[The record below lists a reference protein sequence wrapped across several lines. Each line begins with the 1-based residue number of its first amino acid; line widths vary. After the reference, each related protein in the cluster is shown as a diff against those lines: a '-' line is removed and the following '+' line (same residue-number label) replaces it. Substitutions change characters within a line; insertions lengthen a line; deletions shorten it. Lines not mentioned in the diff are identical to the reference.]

1 VENVGRPGL
10 PTRLVVGL
18 HYLTHA
24 FNESDESVVG
34 RFLENPY
41 WQYFC
46 GFEYFQHELP
56 LDPSSLVR
64 WRKRLG
70 PERLEKMLVQ
80 TLETAKRGKLLTQR
94 HVEQVNV
101 DTTVQEKAVA
111 FPTDAR
117 LYHKARRALVRAA
130 KEWNID
136 LRQNYERVGK
146 GALIMQGRYAHA
158 RQLKRAKQQTRRLR
172 IFLGRVMRDIR
183 RKCQA
188 PDESLSRL
196 LTISERIFSQTRK
209 DPHKV
214 YSVHALEVECIAK
227 GKAHTKYEFGCKVAM
242 GTSSLKNWVLAIDA
256 LHGNPF

>member
-1 VENVGRPGL
+1 
-10 PTRLVVGL
+10 
-18 HYLTHA
+18 
-24 FNESDESVVG
+24 
-34 RFLENPY
+34 
-41 WQYFC
+41 
-46 GFEYFQHELP
+46 
-56 LDPSSLVR
+56 
-64 WRKRLG
+64 
-70 PERLEKMLVQ
+70 
-80 TLETAKRGKLLTQR
+80 LETAKRGKLLTQR

-130 KEWNID
+130 KERNID

-196 LTISERIFSQTRK
+196 LTISERIFSQTRRFPSK
-209 DPHKV
+209 SWLRVD
-214 YSVHALEVECIAK
+214 
-227 GKAHTKYEFGCKVAM
+227 GFGE
-242 GTSSLKNWVLAIDA
+242 
-256 LHGNPF
+256 